1 MSPGTPTEVMD
12 LVNSTCAMVQL
23 AFFFLFLG
31 FNRIR
36 DLERNIEKL
45 EARIKELEP
54 K

>member
-1 MSPGTPTEVMD
+1 MSPGTPSEALD
-12 LVNSTCAMVQL
+12 LANYACAMVQL